1 MNVRKMTLEQ
11 MVTRWEDRREI
22 QNLMGRYTY
31 ALLLKQEKEIYD
43 TFWCQKAPEPC
54 LGFNEGYYK
63 GREAVKGYYE
73 ALHRRNLLRTRLIME
88 DFPEQTQARTPEEL
102 YGCGVLDHKPL
113 GNQVIEIA
121 EDGQT
126 AKGFWYVVGKEDEY
140 GASGPLSYWTFGMF
154 GVDFVWEDGQ
164 WRIWHLTYVEDIRTP
179 CGESWAVKPREREP
193 NPHYRPMAEF
203 QLPAP
208 TRPEPVRARYTPAR
222 PFTKLLPLP
231 EAYRTFA
238 ETFSYGT

>member
-1 MNVRKMTLEQ
+1 
-11 MVTRWEDRREI
+11 
-22 QNLMGRYTY
+22 
-31 ALLLKQEKEIYD
+31 
-43 TFWCQKAPEPC
+43 
-54 LGFNEGYYK
+54 
-63 GREAVKGYYE
+63 
-73 ALHRRNLLRTRLIME
+73 
-88 DFPEQTQARTPEEL
+88 
-102 YGCGVLDHKPL
+102 
-113 GNQVIEIA
+113 
-121 EDGQT
+121 
-126 AKGFWYVVGKEDEY
+126 
-140 GASGPLSYWTFGMF
+140 MF
-154 GVDFVWEDGQ
+154 GVDFIWEDGQ

-208 TRPEPVRARYTPAR
+208 TRPEPVRARYTPDR